1 MKQMK
6 LSMMNKG
13 QLRVDDDLIIE
24 DDDEYENNNTK

>member
-1 MKQMK
+1 MK